1 MGRRYL
7 IIKTSALGDVVQTLP
22 TVGFLKEREPDCKI
36 DWIVEKGAADLLRAC
51 PLLDR
56 VIEVDTKKWR
66 KKCYAPSS
74 WKAFSEACRQLR
86 EHSYDA
92 VFDLQGN
99 VKSALWTFLCHSP
112 VKVGLAKENI
122 PEWPNLLTTN
132 TKIALPEHLNI
143 REDYLWI
150 LSQYFHVPLPL
161 IPPAIPF
168 VIDATDA
175 LEVDTLLQRA
185 TQPILLAPGSAWE
198 NKRLSKEQ
206 LEALVRT
213 ISQESTLFLAWGTSE
228 EKALCESLMNGHP
241 RAVVLPKLSLP
252 ALHLLMTKMTLVVSV
267 DSLSLHLAAIAG
279 VPTRSYFGPSLG
291 EKYAPKGIL
300 HMHIQGECPY
310 GKVFTKRC
318 PILRTCETGA
328 CIKNITI
335 T

>member
-7 IIKTSALGDVVQTLP
+7 IIKTSALGDVVQALP
-22 TVGFLKEREPDCKI
+22 TVGFLKELEPDCKI
-36 DWIVEKGAADLLRAC
+36 DWIVERGAADLLRAC

-56 VIEVDTKKWR
+56 VIEIDTKKWR
-66 KKCYAPSS
+66 KQFYKLSS
-74 WKAFSEACRQLR
+74 WKALSEACSQLR
-86 EHSYDA
+86 DKNYDA

-99 VKSALWTFLCHSP
+99 VKSAIWTFLCHSP

-132 TKIALPEHLNI
+132 HKIALPEHLNI

-150 LSQYFHVPLPL
+150 LSQYFRVPLPL

-175 LEVDTLLQRA
+175 LEVESLLQRA
-185 TQPILLAPGSAWE
+185 SAPILLAPGSAWE
-198 NKRLSKEQ
+198 NKRLSREQ
-206 LEALVRT
+206 LEQLIQT
-213 ISQESTLFLAWGTSE
+213 LPSESTLFLAWGSAE
-228 EKALCESLMNGHP
+228 ERALCESLMDKHA

-252 ALHLLMTKMTLVVSV
+252 ALHFLMSKMTLVVSV

-279 VPTRSYFGPSLG
+279 VPTRSYFGPSLA

-300 HMHIQGECPY
+300 HTHVQGECPY

-318 PILRTCETGA
+318 PILRSCETGA
-328 CIKNITI
+328 CIKNINV
-335 T
+335 